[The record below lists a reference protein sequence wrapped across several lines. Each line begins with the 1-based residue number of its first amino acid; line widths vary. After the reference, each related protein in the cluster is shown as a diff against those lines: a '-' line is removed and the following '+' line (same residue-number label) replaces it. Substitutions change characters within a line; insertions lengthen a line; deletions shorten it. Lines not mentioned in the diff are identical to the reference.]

1 MPPVAYQGETL
12 MSKQST
18 AVAEPETL
26 EYRLP
31 RTVVPSRYE
40 IRLSPDLNT
49 FKFDGE
55 VKIHVDVKEPTAEVL
70 LNSLELNI
78 HGASAS
84 NGSQNLEA
92 THELIVDSERLK
104 LTFKEPLKAGQWT
117 IQIKYDGELNDK
129 LHGFYRST
137 YNDEKGNKKVLGTT
151 QFEATDARRAFP
163 CWDEPDFKAVFK
175 VTLVIDEN
183 LSAISNGSL
192 HAEKSIGNGKKEV
205 EFKDTI
211 KMSTYIVAFVIGD
224 FEATEPAM
232 AGKTPVRVWCV
243 KGKKHLTPFAIK
255 IGVHSLNFFESY
267 YGVPYAGDK
276 LDLIAIPDFAFGAME
291 NLGCVTF
298 RESALLVDERLA
310 SHAEQERIAD
320 VVAHE
325 IAHMWF
331 GDLTTMS
338 WWNGIWLNEAFA
350 TFAEM
355 LAVDAFKPEWKRW
368 DSFGASRAAASV
380 TDGLKSTRPI
390 EFPVHHPHE
399 CEAMFDVL
407 TYEKGASVL
416 RMLEQYLG
424 ADVFRKGISHYLNK
438 HQFANTETS
447 DLWDAIEHVS
457 KEPVRKLMD
466 SWIFQKGYPMITAEL
481 DASGKK
487 LTLCQQRFFYLSD
500 TQEKQHFHVPI
511 LLELKTAKGK
521 ESKKLLLTDEKTTLD
536 LDSELEYV
544 VVNSG
549 GHGFYRV
556 RYSSALLGKLTS
568 KVFENLSA
576 IERFN
581 LVNDTWAMVV
591 SGHASIVDYLKMLP
605 LFKDEKD
612 KNVWYIITGSLAYL
626 DRVVEGEQRNAL
638 ESYTRKLIEPAL
650 ARLGWQPAKGEDQ
663 LTGQL
668 RGTLISTLGTVGNCP
683 ETQKKA
689 KELYAQFK
697 KDPSSVDPNV
707 VPALVTLVAA
717 GGDKNQYEEFV
728 AQWKN
733 GKTPQEEERYLF
745 ALAGFKQ
752 AEILQETLTRTT
764 NGEVRTQ
771 NAPYLLR
778 SVMMNIQGRKQAW
791 EHLKNSWDYI
801 TTKYPD
807 NSIARMLEGITA
819 LVCPEM
825 EKDVL
830 KFLREHPIKQGGKTI
845 DQHIER
851 LHVAVKF
858 KEREGK
864 NLSEAL
870 KV

>member
-1 MPPVAYQGETL
+1 M
-12 MSKQST
+12 ST

-40 IRLSPDLNT
+40 IKLSPDLEN

-55 VKIHVDVKEPTAEVL
+55 VNVEIDVKEKTTEIL
-70 LNSLELNI
+70 LNSLELDI
-78 HGASAS
+78 HTASVS
-84 NGSQNLEA
+84 NGSKTLTPA
-92 THELIVDSERLK
+92 FSLDLDRERLSLK
-104 LTFKEPLKAGQWT
+104 FADAVDAGKWTLT
-117 IQIKYDGELNDK
+117 IKYTGTLNDK

-137 YNDEKGNKKVLGTT
+137 YTDPEGNQRVLATT

-163 CWDEPDFKAVFK
+163 CWDEPDFKAVYK
-175 VTLVIDEN
+175 VKLTIDEK
-183 LSAISNGSL
+183 LTALSNGTML
-192 HAEKSIGNGKKEV
+192 AEKSLGNGKKEV
-205 EFKDTI
+205 DFKETM
-211 KMSTYIVAFVIGD
+211 KMSTYLVAFVIGD
-224 FEATEPAM
+224 FEGTDAVM

-243 KGKKHLTPFAIK
+243 RGKKRLTQFAVNS
-255 IGVHSLNFFESY
+255 GVHSLNFFEKY

-276 LDLIAIPDFAFGAME
+276 LDLIAVPDFAFGAME

-298 RESALLVDERLA
+298 RESALLVDEKAA
-310 SHAEQERIAD
+310 SHAELERIAD

-355 LAVDAFKPEWKRW
+355 LAVDDFKPEWKRW
-368 DSFGASRAAASV
+368 NTFGASRAAAFM

-390 EFPVHHPHE
+390 EFPVRHPHE

-416 RMLEQYLG
+416 RMLEQFLDH
-424 ADVFRKGISHYLNK
+424 DVFRKGISHYLNK
-438 HQFANTETS
+438 HQFANTETN

-466 SWIFQKGYPMITAEL
+466 SWIFQKGHPMITAEL
-481 DASGKK
+481 TDGGKK
-487 LTLCQQRFFYLSD
+487 LKISQQRFFYLSE
-500 TQEKQHFHVPI
+500 TQEKQLFHVPLILEIKASASKEVRKI
-511 LLELKTAKGK
+511 LLTEESTTIDLK
-521 ESKKLLLTDEKTTLD
+521 DN
-536 LDSELEYV
+536 LEYV

-556 RYSSALLGKLTS
+556 RYSNDLLSKLTE
-568 KVFENLSA
+568 KINDKLSA

-581 LVNDTWAMVV
+581 LVNDTWAMVIA
-591 SGHASIVDYLKMLP
+591 GHAKVDDYLKLISN
-605 LFKDEKD
+605 LKDETD
-612 KNVWYIITGSLAYL
+612 KNVWFVIASSLSFL
-626 DRVVEGEQRNAL
+626 DRAVDEDQRKALQSFTQKLMEGAI
-638 ESYTRKLIEPAL
+638 TKLGWEPA
-650 ARLGWQPAKGEDQ
+650 AGEDQ

-668 RGTLISTLGTVGNCP
+668 RGTLIGSMGTVGNHE

-689 KELYAQFK
+689 TEMFAKYK
-697 KDPSSVDPNV
+697 KDPSAIDPNL
-707 VPALVTLVAA
+707 VPAVVGILAA
-717 GGDKNQYEEFV
+717 SGDKARYEEFV
-728 AQWKN
+728 DAWKN

-745 ALAGFKQ
+745 ALAGFKHDD
-752 AEILQETLTRTT
+752 LLKETLKRTT

-778 SVMMNIQGRKQAW
+778 SVMMNVHGRKLAW
-791 EHLKNSWDYI
+791 EHLTNSWEYI

-807 NSIARMLEGITA
+807 NSIARMLEGVTA

-825 EKDVL
+825 EKTVVQFIKD
-830 KFLREHPIKQGGKTI
+830 HPVKQGGKTI
-845 DQHIER
+845 DQHLER

-864 NLSEAL
+864 NLTKAL
-870 KV
+870 S

>member
-1 MPPVAYQGETL
+1 M
-12 MSKQST
+12 ST

-31 RTVVPSRYE
+31 RTVIPNRYE
-40 IRLSPDLNT
+40 IRLSPDLET
-49 FKFDGE
+49 FKFGGE
-55 VKIHVDVKEPTAEVL
+55 VKIHVSVKEPVSEVL
-70 LNSLELNI
+70 LNSLELKI
-78 HGASAS
+78 HSAQAVK
-84 NGSQNLEA
+84 GSETLPA
-92 THELIVDSERLK
+92 TFELIESSERLK
-104 LTFKEPLKAGQWT
+104 LSFKEQLKPGDWVLE
-117 IQIKYDGELNDK
+117 IKFEGELNDK

-137 YNDEKGNKKVLGTT
+137 YTDESGKKRVLGTT

-163 CWDEPDFKAVFK
+163 CFDEPDFKAVFK
-175 VTLVIDEN
+175 VKLEIDEN
-183 LSAISNGSL
+183 LTAISNGSFL
-192 HAEKSIGNGKKEV
+192 GEKTLGNGKKEV
-205 EFKDTI
+205 DFKDTM
-211 KMSTYIVAFVIGD
+211 KMSTYIVAFVVGD
-224 FEATEPAM
+224 FEATDEFM
-232 AGKTPVRVWCV
+232 AGKTPVRVWSV
-243 KGKKHLTPFAIK
+243 RGKKHLTPFAVK
-255 IGVHSLNFFESY
+255 SGVHSLNFFEKY

-298 RESALLVDERLA
+298 RESALLVDEAAA
-310 SHAEQERIAD
+310 SHAELERIAD

-355 LAVDAFKPEWKRW
+355 LAVDDFKPEWKRW
-368 DSFGASRAAASV
+368 NSFGAARGAAFV

-424 ADVFRKGISHYLNK
+424 AEVFAKGVSHYLNK
-438 HQFANTETS
+438 HKFANTETS

-466 SWIFQKGYPMITAEL
+466 SWIFQKGYPMVTAEL

-487 LTLCQQRFFYLSD
+487 LTLSQQRFFYLKD
-500 TQEKQHFHVPI
+500 EAEKQIFDVPVM
-511 LLELKTAKGK
+511 LELKTKDGK
-521 ESKKLLLTDEKTTLD
+521 ESKKLLLTEEKTIID
-536 LDSELEYV
+536 LKSELEYA
-544 VVNSG
+544 VVNAG

-556 RYSSALLGKLTS
+556 RYSSDLLKKVSQDVFNKLT
-568 KVFENLSA
+568 A

-581 LVNDTWAMVV
+581 LINDTWAMTVAGYV
-591 SGHASIVDYLKMLP
+591 SLDDYLKMLP
-605 LFKDEKD
+605 MFKEESD
-612 KNVWYIITGSLAYL
+612 KNVWQVITASLGYL
-626 DRVVEGEQRNAL
+626 DRVAEDADRAAL
-638 ESYTRKLIEPAL
+638 EAFTRSLLGEKLEK
-650 ARLGWQPAKGEDQ
+650 LGWQPAAKEDQ
-663 LTGQL
+663 LTGQM
-668 RGTLISTLGTVGNCP
+668 RATLAACMGTVGNC
-683 ETQKKA
+683 QKAQAKA
-689 KELYAQFK
+689 KELYASFK
-697 KDPSSVDPNV
+697 KDPKSVDPNL
-707 VPALVTLVAA
+707 VPAVVAVLSS
-717 GGDKNQYEEFV
+717 GGDEKDYNEFV
-728 AQWKN
+728 ELWKN

-745 ALAGFKQ
+745 ALANFKQ
-752 AEILQETLTRTT
+752 PELLKQTLAKTT
-764 NGEVRTQ
+764 SGDVRTQ
-771 NAPYLLR
+771 NAPYLVR
-778 SVMMNIQGRKQAW
+778 AVMMNVHGRKQAW
-791 EHLKNSWDYI
+791 EHIKASWDYI

-830 KFLREHPIKQGGKTI
+830 AFIKAHPVKQGGKTI

-851 LHVAVKF
+851 LNVAVKF
-858 KEREGK
+858 KQREGK
-864 NLSEAL
+864 NLQKAL
-870 KV
+870 KG

>member
-1 MPPVAYQGETL
+1 
-12 MSKQST
+12 MSKQS
-18 AVAEPETL
+18 AVAEPETS

-31 RTVVPSRYE
+31 RSVIPARYE
-40 IRLSPDLNT
+40 IKLSPDLES

-55 VKIHVDVKEPTAEVL
+55 VKIQVDVKESVSEVL
-70 LNSLELNI
+70 LNSLELDI
-78 HGASAS
+78 KSASAS
-84 NGSQNLEA
+84 NGSKTLEA
-92 THELIVDSERLK
+92 KFTLDADSERLK
-104 LTFKEPLKAGQWT
+104 LSFNEALSNGDWTLKIDYT
-117 IQIKYDGELNDK
+117 GELNDK

-137 YNDEKGNKKVLGTT
+137 YNDESGNKRVLGTT

-163 CWDEPDFKAVFK
+163 CFDEPDFKAVYK
-175 VTLVIDEN
+175 VVLVIDEK
-183 LSAISNGSL
+183 LTAISNGSVL
-192 HAEKSIGNGKKEV
+192 AEKNLGNGKKEI

-224 FEATEPAM
+224 FEATQPVM

-243 KGKKHLTPFAIK
+243 RGKKHLTDFAVSS
-255 IGVHSLNFFESY
+255 GVHSLNFFESY

-298 RESALLVDERLA
+298 RESALLVDQKAA
-310 SHAEQERIAD
+310 SHAELERIAD

-355 LAVDAFKPEWKRW
+355 LAVDDFKPEWKRW
-368 DSFGASRAAASV
+368 NSFGAARAAAFV

-424 ADVFRKGISHYLNK
+424 GDLFRKGVSHYLDK

-466 SWIFQKGYPMITAEL
+466 SWIFQKGYPMISAEL
-481 DASGKK
+481 SADAKT
-487 LTLCQQRFFYLSD
+487 LTLSQQRFFYLAD
-500 TQEKQHFHVPI
+500 TQEKQLFHVPVM
-511 LLELKTAKGK
+511 LEIKTAKGK
-521 ESKKLLLTDEKTTLD
+521 ESKKLLLTEEKTSVSLA
-536 LDSELEYV
+536 EKAEYV
-544 VVNSG
+544 VVNAG

-556 RYSSALLGKLTS
+556 RYSSDLLSKLS
-568 KVFENLSA
+568 DNVFDKLSP

-581 LVNDTWAMVV
+581 LVNDTWAMTIAGHV
-591 SGHASIVDYLKMLP
+591 SAAEYLKMLSM
-605 LFKDEKD
+605 FKDEND
-612 KNVWYIITGSLAYL
+612 KNVWYIITGSLSYL
-626 DRVVEGEQRNAL
+626 DRIVADADREVL
-638 ESYTRKLIEPAL
+638 EKFTQNLLAPAL
-650 ARLGWQPAKGEDQ
+650 KRLGWLPAAGEDQ

-668 RGTLISTLGTVGNCP
+668 RATIIGTMGTVGNCK
-683 ETQKKA
+683 ETQKSAEDFYKKYLADAKA
-689 KELYAQFK
+689 L
-697 KDPSSVDPNV
+697 DPNL
-707 VPALVTLVAA
+707 VPAVVGVLAA
-717 GGDKNQYEEFV
+717 SGNKARYEEFV
-728 AQWKN
+728 AQWKS

-745 ALAGFKQ
+745 ALAAFPQEDLLK
-752 AEILQETLTRTT
+752 ETLTRAT

-778 SVMMNIQGRKQAW
+778 SVMMNVKGRKLAW
-791 EHLKNSWDYI
+791 EHLKANWEYV

-807 NSIARMLEGITA
+807 NSIARLLEGITA
-819 LVCPEM
+819 LVCPEL
-825 EKDVL
+825 ESDVL
-830 KFLREHPIKQGGKTI
+830 KFLKEHPVKQGGKTI

-851 LHVAVKF
+851 LNVAVKF
-858 KEREGK
+858 KAREGDK
-864 NLSEAL
+864 LAAAL
-870 KV
+870 TP

>member
-1 MPPVAYQGETL
+1 
-12 MSKQST
+12 MSKQSS
-18 AVAEPETL
+18 AVAEPDQL

-31 RTVVPSRYE
+31 RNVVPNRYDL
-40 IRLSPDLNT
+40 RLSPDLEK

-55 VKIHVDVKEPTAEVL
+55 VKIDVDVKEAVSEVL
-70 LNSLELNI
+70 LNSLELDI
-78 HGASAS
+78 DSASAS
-84 NGSQNLEA
+84 NGSQTVEA
-92 THELIVDSERLK
+92 SHQLIEDQERLK
-104 LTFKEPLKAGQWT
+104 LSFKEALKPGNWVIT
-117 IQIKYDGELNDK
+117 VKYTGELNDK

-137 YNDEKGNKKVLGTT
+137 YTDEAGTKRVLGTT

-163 CWDEPDFKAVFK
+163 CWDEPDFKAVYK
-175 VTLVIDEN
+175 VTLVIDEQ
-183 LSAISNGSL
+183 LTAISNGSFVG
-192 HAEKSIGNGKKEV
+192 EKSLGNGKKEV
-205 EFKDTI
+205 EFKETM
-211 KMSTYIVAFVIGD
+211 KMSTYLVAFVIGD
-224 FEATEPAM
+224 FEATEPVM
-232 AGKTPVRVWCV
+232 AGKTPVRVLCV
-243 KGKKHLTPFAIK
+243 KGKKHLTAFAVDV
-255 IGVHSLNFFESY
+255 GVHSLNFFEKY

-298 RESALLVDERLA
+298 RESALLIDQKVG
-310 SHAEQERIAD
+310 SHAELERIAD

-355 LAVDAFKPEWKRW
+355 LAVDAYKPEWKRW
-368 DSFGASRAAASV
+368 VSFGASRAAALV
-380 TDGLKSTRPI
+380 TDGLKATRPI
-390 EFPVHHPHE
+390 EFPVRHPHE

-416 RMLEQYLG
+416 RMLEQFLG
-424 ADVFRKGISHYLNK
+424 GDVFRRGVSHYLSK
-438 HQFANTETS
+438 HSFANTETS

-481 DASGKK
+481 EAGGKK
-487 LTLCQQRFFYLSD
+487 LKLSQQRFFYAGD
-500 TQEKQHFHVPI
+500 GAEKQLFDVP
-511 LLELKTAKGK
+511 LLFELKTKKGK
-521 ESKKLLLTDEKTTLD
+521 ENKKVLLTGESTTVD
-536 LDSELEYV
+536 LPDDFEYAI
-544 VVNSG
+544 VNAG

-556 RYSSALLGKLTS
+556 KYSSELLAKLTDNL
-568 KVFENLSA
+568 FEKLSS

-591 SGHASIVDYLKMLP
+591 AGHASVKDYLKMLQT
-605 LFKDEKD
+605 LKTEDD
-612 KNVWYIITGSLAYL
+612 KNVWSVVTGSLSFL
-626 DRVVEGEQRNAL
+626 DRVVEDKDREALQKFTRNL
-638 ESYTRKLIEPAL
+638 LGPVMS
-650 ARLGWQPAKGEDQ
+650 RLGWNPAPLADA
-663 LTGQL
+663 LAGQL
-668 RGTLISTLGTVGNCP
+668 RGSVAATLGITGNCA
-683 ETQKKA
+683 EAQKHA
-689 KELYAQFK
+689 QELYAQFK
-697 KDPSSVDPNV
+697 KDAHSVDPNL
-707 VPALVTLVAA
+707 VPALVSILASS
-717 GGDKNQYEEFV
+717 GDKAKYDEFV
-728 AQWKN
+728 SQWQN

-752 AEILQETLTRTT
+752 TELLSETLKRTT

-778 SVMMNIQGRKQAW
+778 SVMMNVQGRKLAW
-791 EHLKNSWDYI
+791 EHMKDRWDYV

-830 KFLREHPIKQGGKTI
+830 NFLKEHPVKQGGKTI

-851 LHVAVKF
+851 LNVAVRF

-864 NLSEAL
+864 NLGSAL
-870 KV
+870 NA

>member
-1 MPPVAYQGETL
+1 

-26 EYRLP
+26 DYRLP
-31 RTVVPSRYE
+31 RTVIPNRYE
-40 IRLSPDLNT
+40 IKLSPDLET
-49 FKFDGE
+49 FKFGGE
-55 VKIHVDVKEPTAEVL
+55 VGIEADVKDETSDIL
-70 LNSLELNI
+70 LNSLELKI
-78 HGASAS
+78 HSASAT
-84 NGSQNLEA
+84 NGEKTLEA
-92 THELIVDSERLK
+92 SWQIQEDSERLK
-104 LTFKEPLKAGQWT
+104 LSFKETLKPGKWT
-117 IQIKYDGELNDK
+117 INIKYEGELNDK

-137 YNDEKGNKKVLGTT
+137 YLDRDGNKKVLGTT

-163 CWDEPDFKAVFK
+163 CFDEPDFKAVFK
-175 VTLVIDEN
+175 IKLVIDEK
-183 LSAISNGSL
+183 LTAISNGSL
-192 HAEKSIGNGKKEV
+192 LSETALGNGKKEMD
-205 EFKDTI
+205 FKDTM
-211 KMSTYIVAFVIGD
+211 KMSTYIVAFVVGD
-224 FEATEPAM
+224 FEACEEEM
-232 AGKTPVRVWCV
+232 AGKTPVRVWSV
-243 KGKKHLTPFAIK
+243 KGKKHLTPFAMAA
-255 IGVHSLNFFESY
+255 GVHSLNFFENY

-298 RESALLVDERLA
+298 RESALLVDEKAA
-310 SHAEQERIAD
+310 SHAELERIAD

-368 DSFGASRAAASV
+368 NSFGVSRAAALV

-424 ADVFRKGISHYLNK
+424 GDLFKKGISHYLNK

-466 SWIFQKGYPMITAEL
+466 SWIFQKGYPMISAEL
-481 DASGKK
+481 DESGKK
-487 LTLCQQRFFYLSD
+487 LTLSQQRFFYLGES
-500 TQEKQHFHVPI
+500 QEKQLFHVPI
-511 LLELKTAKGK
+511 LLELKTEKGK
-521 ESKKLLLTDEKTTLD
+521 ESKKLLLTEEKTTLE
-536 LDSELEYV
+536 LASALEYAI
-544 VVNSG
+544 VNAG
-549 GHGFYRV
+549 GHCFYRV
-556 RYSSALLGKLTS
+556 RYDKKLLAALSDKIYD
-568 KVFENLSA
+568 KLSA

-581 LVNDTWAMVV
+581 LVNDTWAMTVAGYV
-591 SGHASIVDYLKMLP
+591 SLSDYLQMLST
-605 LFKDEKD
+605 FKTETD
-612 KNVWYIITGSLAYL
+612 KNVWFVIANSLNYL
-626 DRVVEGEQRNAL
+626 DRVVEDGAERKAL
-638 ESYTRKLIEPAL
+638 ESFTQNLLSQAIEK
-650 ARLGWQPAKGEDQ
+650 LGWHPQAGEDQ

-668 RGTLISTLGTVGNCP
+668 RGTIIGTLGTVGNCSD
-683 ETQKKA
+683 TQKKA
-689 KELYAQFK
+689 QELYPKYRQDSNAI
-697 KDPSSVDPNV
+697 DPNL
-707 VPALVTLVAA
+707 VPAIVNIIAGCGDSALYKEFAA
-717 GGDKNQYEEFV
+717 L
-728 AQWKN
+728 WKA

-745 ALAGFKQ
+745 ALANFKQ
-752 AEILQETLTRTT
+752 EDLLKETLTKTT
-764 NGEVRTQ
+764 NGDVRTQ

-778 SVMMNIQGRKQAW
+778 AVMMNVHGRKLAW
-791 EHLKNSWDYI
+791 EHMKNSWEYI
-801 TTKYPD
+801 TSKYPD

-819 LVCPEM
+819 LACPQM

-830 KFLREHPIKQGGKTI
+830 KFLKDNPVKQGGKTI
-845 DQHIER
+845 DQHVER
-851 LHVAVKF
+851 LHVVVKF

-864 NLSEAL
+864 NFLHAL
-870 KV
+870 KS